1 MSDYWRLLDTGTQPA
16 AHNMALERVILA
28 ARSRGLIPNTL
39 HFLEFTPSVLVGYH
53 QSVSL
58 EVDEGYCLRHGIEIN
73 RRVSGG
79 GAIYVDQGVLGWELV
94 ACKDTP
100 GIPGRLEEMYRLL
113 CEGAVAGLARLG
125 VAARFR
131 PKNDIEVGGRKISG
145 TGGAEA
151 GNALI
156 YHGTVLNDFDV
167 ETMIR
172 CLRLPIAKLDDKQVQ
187 SFKERVVSLREVLGS
202 LPAMPVIKQAM
213 VEGFASVLG
222 IRLEAGALTEQEK
235 KLLEQELPLFQ
246 SDDWTRGTRRLQNS
260 SLSTVDYKTTGGL
273 IRVTLRL
280 DRTRHRIRYAFITG
294 DFFAYPERSILDLEA
309 ALKNTSCEPG
319 DLLQTVR
326 GFFAAHQVR
335 IPGITPDDFFYALQT
350 AIYPTGRG
358 REQSLKTAESSA
370 GR

>member
-1 MSDYWRLLDTGTQPA
+1 MSDNWRLLDTGTLPA
-16 AHNMALERVILA
+16 AYNMALERVLLT
-28 ARSRGLIPNTL
+28 ARSRDWVPNTL
-39 HFLEFTPSVLVGYH
+39 HFLEFTPCALVGYH
-53 QSVSL
+53 QAVEL
-58 EVDEGYCLRHGIEIN
+58 EVEEDYCLRQGIDIN
-73 RRVSGG
+73 RRISGG
-79 GAIYVDQGVLGWELV
+79 GAIYLDEGVLGWELV
-94 ACKDTP
+94 ARKDTP

-125 VAARFR
+125 VVARFR

-202 LPAMPVIKQAM
+202 LPLMPVIKQAM
-213 VEGFASVLG
+213 AEGFASVLG
-222 IRLEAGALTEQEK
+222 IKLSAGELTEQER

-246 SDDWTRGTRRLQNS
+246 SDDWIRGTRRLQDNS
-260 SLSTVDYKTTGGL
+260 LRTVDYKTPGGL

-280 DRTRHRIRYAFITG
+280 DRARHRIKYAYITG

-309 ALKNTSCEPG
+309 VLKNASSDPPL
-319 DLLQTVR
+319 LLQTVR
-326 GFFAAHQVR
+326 SFFAAHQVR
-335 IPGITPDDFFYALQT
+335 IPGIAPDDFFYALQA
-350 AIYPTGRG
+350 AIYPAGRG
-358 REQSLKTAESSA
+358 REQSLEAAESSG